1 TPDLTIPLLDSHG
14 SFADGPD
21 HEGGDSRVMVERL
34 GMVEMVEP
42 ELSIEQWALIL
53 VGWGEP
59 NVG

>member
-1 TPDLTIPLLDSHG
+1 
-14 SFADGPD
+14 
-21 HEGGDSRVMVERL
+21 MVERL